1 MSDAAPTSS
10 TAATPSAVYYDGVS
24 SRKRA
29 VTLDF
34 GEELQVRE
42 NGELR
47 TSWPYAAIRR
57 ADGPRD
63 RMRLSCET
71 APPLAR
77 LEVRDLS
84 AQAALTLRCSALD
97 TGHAGRTGTARIVGW
112 SLAAVASIVL
122 VILYGVP
129 VVAERLTPLIPQSFE
144 RRVGDVADNQ
154 MKLLFEGKTCD
165 RADGQAAFAKLVGA
179 LREAGGLDP
188 SVTSAVITNTTAN
201 AIALPGGRIY
211 LFAGLLKKAE
221 SPDEIAGVIAHELGH
236 VRHRDHLRALIQN
249 GGTSFLL
256 GLLLGD
262 ITGSGAVIFAS
273 RTLFNASYSREAEND
288 ADRFAIDVMKKLGR
302 SPRPMGELLFR
313 VTGKQGDKS
322 ISVLNSHPLTED
334 RLARMKR
341 EDSAAT
347 GAPLLNEAE
356 WQALKQICD
365 KPENSDKKS
374 APGKT

>member
-1 MSDAAPTSS
+1 MNDAAPTSS
-10 TAATPSAVYYDGVS
+10 SAVASAVYYDGVS

-29 VTLDF
+29 VTLTF
-34 GEELQVRE
+34 GEELQIRE
-42 NGELR
+42 KDELR

-63 RMRLSCET
+63 RLRLSCET

-77 LEVRDLS
+77 LETRDLG
-84 AQAALTLRCSALD
+84 AQAALTLRCPDLD
-97 TGHAGRTGTARIVGW
+97 LGHADRRGTGRIVGW
-112 SLAAVASIVL
+112 SLAAIVSIVL

-154 MKLLFEGKTCD
+154 MKLMFDGKTCD
-165 RADGQAAFAKLVGA
+165 RAEGQAAFAKLVGA

-188 SVTSAVITNTTAN
+188 SVKSAVITNSTAN

-211 LFAGLLKKAE
+211 LFAGLLAKAE

-288 ADRFAIDVMKKLGR
+288 ADRFAIEVMKKLGR

-313 VTGKQGDKS
+313 VTGKQGDKN
-322 ISVLNSHPLTED
+322 ISVLSSHPLTED
-334 RLARMKR
+334 RLARMK
-341 EDSAAT
+341 EHDQPPA
-347 GAPLLNEAE
+347 GAPLLNAAE
-356 WQALKQICD
+356 WQALKQICP
-365 KPENSDKKS
+365 KPENADK
-374 APGKT
+374 ATEAGKN